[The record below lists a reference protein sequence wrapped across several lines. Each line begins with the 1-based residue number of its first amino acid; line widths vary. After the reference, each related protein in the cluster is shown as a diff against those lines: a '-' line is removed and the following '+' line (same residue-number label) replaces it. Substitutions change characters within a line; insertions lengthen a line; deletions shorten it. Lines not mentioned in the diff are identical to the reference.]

1 MSEEKETEQQTSE
14 EKTKKPFKRFIFM
27 GVAVILLIVG
37 GFIIYDVIHY
47 QSTDDAYVETTTVQ
61 VAPKVS
67 GEVVAVYITDNQFVK
82 EGDIVAEIDDA
93 DYKIK
98 LAQAEARYERALLN
112 QKNAKANFSATNS
125 EIAVAKK
132 DLERYQN
139 LYKAGAVSKQTLDNA
154 QAQYDRA
161 KARLTSAE
169 EALLSSSK
177 SKVADAEIKEL
188 KALRD
193 MAKLNLSY
201 TKVRAPQSGTV
212 SSRRVEKGM
221 YVQTGAPLFVLVPEN
236 VWVVANFKENQL
248 NGMKVGQ
255 PVEIKVDTYPN
266 KVFKG
271 KVDSIQRSSGA
282 KASLFPP
289 ENAVGSFVKI
299 VQRIPVKIVFDEK
312 IDTDKYTIVPGM
324 SVVPKVRIRN

>member
-1 MSEEKETEQQTSE
+1 MSEEKETEQQASE

-324 SVVPKVRIRN
+324 SVVPKVRIR

>member
-324 SVVPKVRIRN
+324 SVVPKVRIR